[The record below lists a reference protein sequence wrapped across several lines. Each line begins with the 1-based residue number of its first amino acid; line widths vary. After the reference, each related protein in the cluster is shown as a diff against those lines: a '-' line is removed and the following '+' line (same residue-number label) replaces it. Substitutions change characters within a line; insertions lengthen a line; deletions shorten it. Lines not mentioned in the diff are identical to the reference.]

1 MAVRKKNALV
11 DVTKFNFNMS
21 NAWSSRFKSSLNPF
35 IQKFNASI
43 QFDKTLIIEDIDCSI
58 AHARMLG
65 HQDIITK
72 GESKIIIDGL
82 NQIKNDYQN
91 GIFEPA
97 YPSEDIHY
105 AIENLLIS
113 KIGTL
118 GKKLH
123 TGRSRNDQVGTD
135 IRLWLR
141 KKIIEIDDYL
151 FSFQKTLLNIAQ
163 KNIHVLIPGYTHLQ
177 RAQPLLLSHHILAY
191 LEMFQR
197 DRDRLKEILDR
208 VNISP
213 LGAAAL
219 AGTKINIDRYM
230 TAKELGFKKIYMN
243 SIDAVSDRDFAI
255 EFLSSSSLIMT
266 HLSRLS
272 EEIIFWVTDEFA
284 FAQLT
289 DSCATGS
296 SLMPQKKNPD
306 VPELIRGKTGR
317 VFGHLQ
323 GLLTTVKGLPL
334 AYNKDLQEDKEPIF
348 DTAKTV
354 SDCLR
359 AITILFEEG
368 LKFNEENLMQS
379 VEQDFSNA
387 TDIADYLVNKGLAFR
402 EAYQIVGS
410 IVMFC
415 VSKKILFKDLSL
427 NEFKTFH
434 QSFDEDIYENI
445 LPKNVVNSRD
455 SVGGTSFQRVKGELL
470 SWKNRL
476 LN

>member
-1 MAVRKKNALV
+1 
-11 DVTKFNFNMS
+11 MS
-21 NAWSSRFKSSLNPF
+21 KAWSPRFQTSLNPF
-35 IQKFNASI
+35 IQEFNASI

-65 HQDIITK
+65 LQDVISLE
-72 GESKIIIDGL
+72 ESNKIIRGL
-82 NQIKNDYQN
+82 NEIKIDYQN
-91 GIFEPA
+91 GTFKPDS
-97 YPSEDIHY
+97 PSEDIHF
-105 AIENLLIS
+105 AIENLLIN
-113 KIGTL
+113 KIGDL

-141 KKIIEIDDYL
+141 KKIYKIDDL
-151 FSFQKTLLNIAQ
+151 IFCFQKSLLKIAQ
-163 KNIHVLIPGYTHLQ
+163 QNLKTLIPGYTHLQ
-177 RAQPLLLSHHILAY
+177 RAQPLSLAHHILAY

-197 DRDRLKEILDR
+197 DRDRLKEVLNR
-208 VNISP
+208 VNVSP

-219 AGTKINIDRYM
+219 AGTKINIDRQM
-230 TAKELGFKKIYMN
+230 TAKELGFNEIYMN

-255 EFLSSSSLIMT
+255 EFLSTSSLIMT

-272 EEIIFWVTDEFA
+272 EEVIFWVTDEFS

-323 GLLTTVKGLPL
+323 GLLTTLKGLPL

-348 DTAKTV
+348 DTVKTV
-354 SDCLR
+354 SDCLS
-359 AITILFEEG
+359 AITILFDEG
-368 LKFNEENLMQS
+368 LKFNEENLMRS

-387 TDIADYLVNKGLAFR
+387 TDVADYLVNKGVAFR
-402 EAYQIVGS
+402 EAYQIVGA

-415 VSKKILFKDLSL
+415 ISKKILFKDLSL
-427 NEFKTFH
+427 SEFRNFH
-434 QSFDEDIYENI
+434 QAFDEDIFSNI
-445 LPKNVVNSRD
+445 LPENVVNSRN
-455 SVGGTSFQRVKGELL
+455 SLGGTSFKRVEGELV
-470 SWKNRL
+470 SWENRL

>member
-1 MAVRKKNALV
+1 
-11 DVTKFNFNMS
+11 MS
-21 NAWSSRFKSSLNPF
+21 KAWSKRFETSLNPF
-35 IQKFNASI
+35 IQEFNASI

-65 HQDIITK
+65 QQNVITEK
-72 GESKIIIDGL
+72 ESQKIIEGL
-82 NQIKNDYQN
+82 NEIKIDYQK
-91 GIFEPA
+91 GVFEPSF
-97 YPSEDIHY
+97 PSEDIHY
-105 AIENLLIS
+105 AIENLLIL
-113 KIGTL
+113 KIGDL

-141 KKIIEIDDYL
+141 KKINEIDDLL
-151 FSFQKTLLNIAQ
+151 FSFQKSLLNVAQ
-163 KNIHVLIPGYTHLQ
+163 QNINVLIPGYTHLQ
-177 RAQPLLLSHHILAY
+177 RAQPLSLAHHILAY
-191 LEMFQR
+191 MEMFQR
-197 DRDRLKEILDR
+197 DRDRLKEVQTR

-230 TAKELGFKKIYMN
+230 TAQELGFKKIYMN

-289 DSCATGS
+289 DTCATGS

-323 GLLTTVKGLPL
+323 GLFTIVKGLPL

-348 DTAKTV
+348 DTVKTV
-354 SDCLR
+354 SDCLK
-359 AITILFEEG
+359 AITILFDEG
-368 LKFNEENLMQS
+368 LKFNEVNLMQS
-379 VEQDFSNA
+379 VENDFSNA
-387 TDIADYLVNKGLAFR
+387 TDIADYLVNKGVAFR

-415 VSKKILFKDLSL
+415 ISKKILFKQLSL
-427 NEFKTFH
+427 NEFRRFH
-434 QSFDEDIYENI
+434 QSFDEDIFENI
-445 LPKNVVNSRD
+445 LPINVVNSRN
-455 SVGGTSFQRVKGELL
+455 SIGGTSFKRVEEELL
-470 SWKNRL
+470 GWKNRL

>member
-1 MAVRKKNALV
+1 
-11 DVTKFNFNMS
+11 MS
-21 NAWSSRFKSSLNPF
+21 KAWSARFQTSLNPF
-35 IQKFNASI
+35 IQEFNASI
-43 QFDKTLIIEDIDCSI
+43 QFDKNLIIEDIDCSI

-65 HQDIITK
+65 KQDVITK
-72 GESKIIIDGL
+72 EESQKIIEGL
-82 NQIKNDYQN
+82 KQIKIDYQKC
-91 GIFEPA
+91 IFDPA
-97 YPSEDIHY
+97 FPSEDIHY

-113 KIGTL
+113 KIGDL

-123 TGRSRNDQVGTD
+123 TGRSRNDQVATD

-141 KKIIEIDDYL
+141 KKINEIDELL
-151 FSFQKTLLNIAQ
+151 FSFQKSLLKIAQ
-163 KNIHVLIPGYTHLQ
+163 KNINVLIPGYTHLQ
-177 RAQPLLLSHHILAY
+177 RAQPLSLSHHILAY

-197 DRDRLKEILDR
+197 DRDRLKEVQTR

-230 TAKELGFKKIYMN
+230 TAQELGFKTIYMN

-284 FAQLT
+284 FAELT
-289 DSCATGS
+289 DTCSTGS

-306 VPELIRGKTGR
+306 VPELVRGKTGR

-348 DTAKTV
+348 DTVKTV
-354 SDCLR
+354 SDCLK
-359 AITILFEEG
+359 AMTILFDEG
-368 LKFNEENLMQS
+368 LRFNEFNLMQS
-379 VEQDFSNA
+379 VEKDFSNA
-387 TDIADYLVNKGLAFR
+387 TDVADYLVNKGVPFR

-415 VSKKILFKDLSL
+415 VSKKILFKDLPL
-427 NEFKTFH
+427 NEFRRFH
-434 QSFDEDIYENI
+434 QAFDEDIYENI
-445 LPKNVVNSRD
+445 LPKNVVNSRN
-455 SVGGTSFQRVKGELL
+455 SVGGTSFKRVEEELL
-470 SWKNRL
+470 RWKNRL

>member
-1 MAVRKKNALV
+1 
-11 DVTKFNFNMS
+11 MS
-21 NAWSSRFKSSLNPF
+21 KAWSARFENSLNPF
-35 IQKFNASI
+35 IQEFNASI
-43 QFDKTLIIEDIDCSI
+43 QFDKTLIIEDIDCSL
-58 AHARMLG
+58 AHAKMLG
-65 HQDIITK
+65 QQNVITK
-72 GESKIIIDGL
+72 EESQEIIEGL
-82 NQIKNDYQN
+82 NEIKIDYQK
-91 GIFEPA
+91 GIFEPSF
-97 YPSEDIHY
+97 PSEDIHY
-105 AIENLLIS
+105 AIENLLIR
-113 KIGTL
+113 KIGVL

-123 TGRSRNDQVGTD
+123 TGRSRNDQVATD

-141 KKIIEIDDYL
+141 KKINEIDDL
-151 FSFQKTLLNIAQ
+151 LLSFQKSLLNVAQ
-163 KNIHVLIPGYTHLQ
+163 KNIDVLIPGYTHLQ
-177 RAQPLLLSHHILAY
+177 RAQPLSLSHHILAY

-197 DRDRLKEILDR
+197 DRDRLQEVLNR

-219 AGTKINIDRYM
+219 AGTKINIDRDM
-230 TAKELGFKKIYMN
+230 TAKELGFKTIYMN
-243 SIDAVSDRDFAI
+243 SIDAVSDRDFAV

-289 DSCATGS
+289 DRCATGS

-323 GLLTTVKGLPL
+323 ALLTTVKGLPL

-348 DTAKTV
+348 DTVKTV
-354 SDCLR
+354 SDCLK
-359 AITILFEEG
+359 AITILFNEG
-368 LKFNEENLMQS
+368 LDFNVDNLMSS
-379 VEQDFSNA
+379 VEEDFSNA
-387 TDIADYLVNKGLAFR
+387 TDIADYLVNKGVAFR

-410 IVMFC
+410 IVTFC
-415 VSKKILFKDLSL
+415 LSKKILFKELPLD
-427 NEFKTFH
+427 EFRRFH
-434 QSFDEDIYENI
+434 IAFDNDIYEKI
-445 LPKNVVNSRD
+445 LPKNVVNSRN
-455 SVGGTSFQRVKGELL
+455 SIGGTSFKRVQGELQ

>member
-1 MAVRKKNALV
+1 
-11 DVTKFNFNMS
+11 MS
-21 NAWSSRFKSSLNPF
+21 KAWSARFETSLNPF
-35 IQKFNASI
+35 IHEFNASI
-43 QFDKTLIIEDIDCSI
+43 HFDKTLIIEDIDCSI

-65 HQDIITK
+65 QQNVITK
-72 GESKIIIDGL
+72 EESKKIIEGL
-82 NQIKNDYQN
+82 NEIKIDYQK

-97 YPSEDIHY
+97 FPSEDIHY
-105 AIENLLIS
+105 AIENLLIL
-113 KIGTL
+113 KIGDL

-141 KKIIEIDDYL
+141 KKINEIDYLL
-151 FSFQKTLLNIAQ
+151 FSFQKSLLKIAQ
-163 KNIHVLIPGYTHLQ
+163 KNVNVLIPGYTHLQ
-177 RAQPLLLSHHILAY
+177 RAQPLSLSHHILAY

-197 DRDRLKEILDR
+197 DRDRLKEVQNR

-219 AGTKINIDRYM
+219 AGTKINIDRYV
-230 TAKELGFKKIYMN
+230 TAQELGFKTIYMN

-255 EFLSSSSLIMT
+255 EFLSSSSIIMT

-272 EEIIFWVTDEFA
+272 EEIIFWVTDEFS

-289 DSCATGS
+289 DACATGS

-354 SDCLR
+354 SDCLK
-359 AITILFEEG
+359 AIKILFDEG
-368 LKFNEENLMQS
+368 LKFNEVNLMQS
-379 VEQDFSNA
+379 VEKDFSNA
-387 TDIADYLVNKGLAFR
+387 TDVADYLVNKGVPFR

-415 VSKKILFKDLSL
+415 VSKKILFKQLTL
-427 NEFKTFH
+427 NDFRKFH
-434 QSFDEDIYENI
+434 QAFDEDIYENI
-445 LPKNVVNSRD
+445 LPRNVVNSRN
-455 SVGGTSFQRVKGELL
+455 SVGGTSFKRVQEELL

>member
-1 MAVRKKNALV
+1 
-11 DVTKFNFNMS
+11 MS
-21 NAWSSRFKSSLNPF
+21 KAWSARFENSLNPF
-35 IQKFNASI
+35 IQEFNASI

-65 HQDIITK
+65 KQNVITK
-72 GESKIIIDGL
+72 KESQKIIDGL
-82 NQIKNDYQN
+82 NEIKIDYQK
-91 GIFEPA
+91 GVFEPGF
-97 YPSEDIHY
+97 PSEDIHY
-105 AIENLLIS
+105 AIENLLIY
-113 KIGTL
+113 KIGDL

-141 KKIIEIDDYL
+141 KKINEIDDLL
-151 FSFQKTLLNIAQ
+151 FSFQKSLFKIAQ
-163 KNIHVLIPGYTHLQ
+163 QNINVLIPGYTHLQ
-177 RAQPLLLSHHILAY
+177 RAQPLSLSHHILAY

-197 DRDRLKEILDR
+197 DRDRLKEVQNR

-230 TAKELGFKKIYMN
+230 TAQELGFKTIYMN

-289 DSCATGS
+289 DSCSTGS

-348 DTAKTV
+348 DTVKTV
-354 SDCLR
+354 SDCLK
-359 AITILFEEG
+359 AMTILFNEG
-368 LKFNEENLMQS
+368 LKFNELNLMQS
-379 VEQDFSNA
+379 VEKDFSNA
-387 TDIADYLVNKGLAFR
+387 TDVADYLVNKGVAFR

-415 VSKKILFKDLSL
+415 VSKKLLFKQLSL
-427 NEFKTFH
+427 NEFRRFH
-434 QSFDEDIYENI
+434 ESFDEDIYENI
-445 LPKNVVNSRD
+445 LPKNVVNSRN
-455 SVGGTSFQRVKGELL
+455 SVGGTSFKRVEEELL